1 MSKMN
6 CSVLA
11 NYYNHYPYRTD
22 RRDLRVRLAKVDMW
36 ECRNTPTSG
45 GNDLVRPSWHAL
57 QNPFAA
63 EMSKIDF
70 SVLANN
76 YNYCTCRS
84 DRRDLRIRLAKVDL
98 VGGRNTS
105 TSGGNDL
112 VRPSWHT
119 FTKPIWDRFC
129 LLVETPISHMF
140 PKYAIVT
147 EWILVKH
154 SCVSVLR
161 PPMMCTLTC

>member
-1 MSKMN
+1 MTEHRKLT
-6 CSVLA
+6 VLLLLPGII
-11 NYYNHYPYRTD
+11 NRCPYRSD
-22 RRDLRVRLAKVDMW
+22 GRDLRVRLAKLDMG
-36 ECRNTPTSG
+36 ECRNTSTSG
-45 GNDLVRPSWHAL
+45 GNDLVRRSWHTL

-76 YNYCTCRS
+76 YNYCTYRS

-98 VGGRNTS
+98 VDGRNTS

-119 FTKPIWDRFC
+119 FTKPICGRFC
-129 LLVETPISHMF
+129 LLRATHYFVHD
-140 PKYAIVT
+140 PKN
-147 EWILVKH
+147 ILFTQH
-154 SCVSVLR
+154 INI
-161 PPMMCTLTC
+161 